1 MHDYAAAVESA
12 RRVIETYP
20 VADASIRRSAWIVVA
35 HGSFDLADYPAA
47 EVAYERVLA
56 ATPEDDASHAGL
68 VDNLAASIYKQG
80 ELAGEADDHRAAAD
94 HFLRIR
100 SMAPTSAIR
109 ATAEYDAGV
118 ALAALEAWTES
129 AEVLEAFRETYPDN
143 ELEGEATRLIAHAY
157 RESGDLSR
165 AAREYDRIA
174 STTDDP
180 AVRGDALLVAGD
192 LYRQSHAPQRAID
205 TYRRYVDEFPRPVE
219 IALET
224 RLEIAEIHEEAFEDA
239 LYRAELAEIVRIDAE
254 AGAERTAR
262 TRTIAARSALVL
274 AEDLHR
280 EFVAV
285 RLLQPFEDSLEDKQ
299 RRMDAT
305 IDAMGRLVS
314 YEIADVTAAATYYM
328 AETYLDF
335 SRSLAESERPTDLEP
350 AEMNEYELVL
360 EEEAFPFEEKAIDL
374 HEENLEMVH
383 AGVFNDWTEKSLDQ
397 LAALVPGR
405 YARNELSAGFPGT
418 IDRFVYRAPAPP
430 IYGPVPDDD
439 QPVQATLRAPGAG
452 ENEEVDHAAAR

>member
-1 MHDYAAAVESA
+1 
-12 RRVIETYP
+12 
-20 VADASIRRSAWIVVA
+20 
-35 HGSFDLADYPAA
+35 
-47 EVAYERVLA
+47 
-56 ATPEDDASHAGL
+56 
-68 VDNLAASIYKQG
+68 
-80 ELAGEADDHRAAAD
+80 
-94 HFLRIR
+94 
-100 SMAPTSAIR
+100 
-109 ATAEYDAGV
+109 
-118 ALAALEAWTES
+118 
-129 AEVLEAFRETYPDN
+129 VLETFRDTYPDH
-143 ELEGEATRLIAHAY
+143 ELESEATRLVAHAY

-174 STTDDP
+174 SSTEDP

-192 LYRQSHAPQRAID
+192 LYEQSGAPQRAID

-219 IALET
+219 TALEA
-224 RLEIAEIHEEAFEDA
+224 RLKIAKIHEATFEES
-239 LYRAELAEIVRIDAE
+239 LYRDELAEIVRIDAE

-274 AEDLHR
+274 AEDVHR

-285 RLLQPFEDSLEDKQ
+285 RLLQPFEESLHEKQ
-299 RRMDAT
+299 QRMDAT

-314 YEIADVTAAATYYM
+314 YEIADVTAAATFYM

-360 EEEAFPFEEKAIDL
+360 EEEAFPFEEKAINF
-374 HEENLEMVH
+374 HEKNVEMVH

-405 YARNELSAGFPGT
+405 YAKNEHSTGFVGT

-430 IYGPVPDDD
+430 IYGPVPLDDETIEH
-439 QPVQATLRAPGAG
+439 ATLRAPRAG
-452 ENEEVDHAAAR
+452 DDEEVDHATSR